1 MGRLRVLL
9 VLLIFTITV
18 TGCELI
24 KTEKD
29 DRLLNTLTEL
39 QQQIE
44 SKEWDKALVKVGDFH
59 NQYEDRKWKLQLL
72 GEKED
77 YNEIELQFVTLEETI
92 KEKDGLQANISLG
105 QIKHRLHSIYRL

>member
-1 MGRLRVLL
+1 MARLRLLL
-9 VLLIFTITV
+9 VLLILTITV

-29 DRLLNTLTEL
+29 DRLMSTLTEL

-44 SKEWDKALVKVGDFH
+44 SNEWDKALLKIRDFH

-77 YNEIELQFVTLEETI
+77 YNEIELQIITLEETI
-92 KEKDGLQANISLG
+92 KEKDEFQANISLG
-105 QIKHRLHSIYRL
+105 QIKHRLQSIYRF